1 MAQTT
6 KKRIMEGFLQLL
18 EQRPLDKISVVDVAD
33 HCGIN
38 RNTFYYYY
46 CDIYALIRELMEL
59 VAQRMIAE
67 GLSDRNWTEIA
78 QQLTA
83 FIREHRRAVTHLFHS
98 SQRDLLEDYIYDV
111 TYAVTESL
119 VRRTAA
125 SLPVSEEDL
134 HTVTMYFTSA
144 LLGMISRWLRFGLK
158 DGLWTPESRRE
169 FAGTLDHSIHQ
180 MAAAFELWDFG
191 VWTPVLQATFYAGL
205 FQVGRAVLDGTF
217 RRHKH
222 RKNIKE
228 IEETT

>member
-59 VAQRMIAE
+59 VAQRMIAK

-78 QQLTA
+78 RQLTA
-83 FIREHRRAVTHLFHS
+83 FLREHRRAVTHLFHS

-125 SLPVSEEDL
+125 GLPVSEEDL

-158 DGLWTPESRRE
+158 DNAEQTVERTGYLLEGSLRRMLE
-169 FAGTLDHSIHQ
+169 RSC
-180 MAAAFELWDFG
+180 
-191 VWTPVLQATFYAGL
+191 
-205 FQVGRAVLDGTF
+205 
-217 RRHKH
+217 
-222 RKNIKE
+222 
-228 IEETT
+228 ETGGDA